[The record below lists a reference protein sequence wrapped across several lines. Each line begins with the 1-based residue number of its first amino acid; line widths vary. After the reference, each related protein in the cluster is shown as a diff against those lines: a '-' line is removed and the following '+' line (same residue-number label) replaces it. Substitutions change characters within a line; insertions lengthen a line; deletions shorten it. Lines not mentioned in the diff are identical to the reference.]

1 MMIATGM
8 RLTVFLKS
16 VSGNRVFRQS
26 HLSLYSA
33 LLVSHERARG
43 ANPFRISR
51 RELMAQSAIR
61 SFATYHKCITD
72 LVEGGY
78 IQYEPSY
85 HPSLGS
91 GVTLLDA
98 FNNDMGSA

>member
-1 MMIATGM
+1 MTGTTT
-8 RLTVFLKS
+8 RLAGFLKS

-26 HLSLYSA
+26 HRSLYSA
-33 LLVSHERARG
+33 LLVGQWRAGG

-51 RELMAQSAIR
+51 RELMEHSAIR

-72 LVEGGY
+72 LVEEGY
-78 IQYEPSY
+78 IAYEPSY

-91 GVTLLDA
+91 EVTLLDS
-98 FNNDMGSA
+98 FGNDEGSA